1 MRLSLIVQRH
11 QYAALMEWNAAAWAS
26 GHPCHLV
33 NWTDAAMHAHRLTAS
48 AVDMLGGPVHV

>member
-33 NWTDAAMHAHRLTAS
+33 NWTDAALHAHRLTAS
-48 AVDMLGGPVHV
+48 AVEMLA